1 MRILILFCLI
11 PFFNSFACNGLEQRS
26 LDLLN
31 NGTEEQ
37 QSLFEKI
44 QTGDPLT
51 EEEAEL
57 YDQAQIETLK
67 KMQTELHQALDEL
80 PTPETLATS
89 YSGSCSDSTLALSE
103 MTQTSKNANQALQQV
118 TKSYPY
124 ELRGLNPVERG
135 EYHPLV
141 TWLAEDG
148 TEQARYTYRLNGQFL
163 SDETRT
169 IIQEKGGEHW
179 LKTISSTKMK
189 AELTRILP
197 KETVEL
203 FDYGIHPPS
212 DFMKSMS
219 VGEEGEIA
227 YKTRIITSK
236 MTPTGPQQIEAKIK
250 IAHSTYITRIS
261 NKRVVLIDQNFE
273 QVLVLDLTKET
284 NELEKEINRFAYRGS
299 RESFNHEIRL
309 YRNAAN
315 EAEKQIAANEV
326 IQSLGYLPEDTETF
340 FSIKDTFWM
349 SQTKISNG

>member
-1 MRILILFCLI
+1 VQPQSTGIDKKRSVVYFPTLDINNLLRRILILFCLI
-11 PFFNSFACNGLEQRS
+11 PFFNSIACNGLEQRS

-57 YDQAQIETLK
+57 YDQAKIETLK
-67 KMQTELHQALDEL
+67 QMQIELRQALDEL

-89 YSGSCSDSTLALSE
+89 YSGSCSESTLALSE
-103 MTQTSKNANQALQQV
+103 MTQNSKNAQQALQEV

-124 ELRGLNPVERG
+124 ELRGLDPVKRG
-135 EYHPLV
+135 NYHPLV

-163 SDETRT
+163 SDEART
-169 IIQEKGGEHW
+169 IIQEEGGVDW
-179 LKTISSTKMK
+179 LRTISSEKMK

-219 VGEEGEIA
+219 VGEEGELA
-227 YKTRIITSK
+227 YRTQIITNK
-236 MTPTGPQQIEAKIK
+236 MTPTGPQQIDAKKLHIP
-250 IAHSTYITRIS
+250 HIS
-261 NKRVVLIDQNFE
+261 PEYQ
-273 QVLVLDLTKET
+273 T
-284 NELEKEINRFAYRGS
+284 
-299 RESFNHEIRL
+299 RESF
-309 YRNAAN
+309 
-315 EAEKQIAANEV
+315 
-326 IQSLGYLPEDTETF
+326 
-340 FSIKDTFWM
+340 
-349 SQTKISNG
+349 